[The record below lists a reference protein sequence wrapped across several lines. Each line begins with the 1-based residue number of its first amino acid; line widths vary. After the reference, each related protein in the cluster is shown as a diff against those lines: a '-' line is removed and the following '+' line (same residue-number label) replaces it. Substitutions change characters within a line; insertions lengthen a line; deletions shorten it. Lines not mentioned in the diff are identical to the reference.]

1 MPSVEESFENICLN
15 IRQNV
20 SDVEFHKFY
29 NEKNRVERFA
39 FADKIPVTD
48 DVNRFLDIKYGKNLL
63 EALEYKNE
71 GNREFKNM
79 RWSNALDYYNHSYLL
94 TPGEGARE
102 VAVILGNRSACLFH
116 MKEYELAV
124 SDILRAEKNFPQET
138 VYKLI
143 DRKAKCFV
151 HIGDYPKALLAYLRT
166 YQLVSENDKIPVK
179 QKQVLLDEAKVL
191 SKYLRKNSLV
201 NIYGYDFSQPITF
214 SAESPEDS
222 YVNPGYAFEYTERTG
237 RYAVCK
243 EDLDVGTLLL
253 SETPFCSVVLEKYS
267 QIHCQMCYAR
277 PLAPVACDQ
286 CSDVIFCSDKCKA
299 QATTFHRFECGIL
312 KTFWRAK
319 ASVTCHLSMRMM
331 AVYPLDFFVEIRP
344 DLERKMTYEEVDALQ
359 SRDYRK
365 AYALVTHEEGRNPE
379 EMFHRTLMAKFLLNC
394 LVKKDYLKGRDEL
407 RAYIGNLILHN
418 IQVLQFNAHE
428 IFELQKDE
436 KDNIGRTEFIG
447 GAIYPVLA
455 LFNHSCDPATVR
467 YFDGKRVHV
476 RTIRP
481 LRAGEEIGENYG
493 PIFTQNPRQDRQHQL
508 KQQYKFE
515 CRCQPCDEN
524 WPLFKQM
531 TNDVIRLRCHVK
543 KCHNVILI
551 DAETDQVVVKCP
563 KCGTSNNIL
572 ERLKYLTKV
581 DASFE
586 VAKKLFKNKK
596 VKEALN
602 KYLEILKRLDDILA
616 PPYSDFHICQQG
628 IRRCYLEFGNLVTF
642 KSGDAC
648 TTTSYFM

>member
-1 MPSVEESFENICLN
+1 MPSIEESFESICLN
-15 IRQNV
+15 IRTRL
-20 SDVEFHKFY
+20 SDSEFKKFAE
-29 NEKNRVERFA
+29 EKNRVARFA
-39 FADKIPVTD
+39 IADEIPVTD
-48 DVNRFLDIKYGKNLL
+48 GVNRFLDVQYGKCLI

-79 RWSNALDYYNHSYLL
+79 KYNNALDFYNHSYLV
-94 TPGEGARE
+94 TPGENTKE
-102 VAVILGNRSACLFH
+102 LAVILGNRSACLFH
-116 MKEYELAV
+116 MKEYELAIA
-124 SDILRAEKNFPQET
+124 DINRAENGFPSET
-138 VYKLI
+138 IYKLI
-143 DRKAKCFV
+143 DRKSKCYM
-151 HIGDYPKALLAYLRT
+151 HLSDYTNAFMSYVKTIQLLN
-166 YQLVSENDKIPVK
+166 ENEKIPVK
-179 QKQVLLDEAKVL
+179 QRETLLEDAQL
-191 SKYLRKNSLV
+191 HAKYLRRNTLV
-201 NIYGYDFSQPITF
+201 NIYGYDFDRNTNFPD
-214 SAESPEDS
+214 ENPEDS
-222 YVNPGYAFEYTERTG
+222 YINPAYKFDYTDRTG

-243 EDLDVGTLLL
+243 QDIDVGTLLL

-267 QIHCQMCYAR
+267 RIHCQMCYAR

-286 CSDVIFCSDKCKA
+286 CSDVVFCSDKCKS
-299 QATTFHRFECGIL
+299 QATFHRFECGIL
-312 KTFWRAK
+312 RTFWKSK

-331 AVYPLDFFVEIRP
+331 AVYPLDFFVQIRP
-344 DLERKMTYEEVDALQ
+344 DLERKMTHEEVDAFQ

-394 LVKKDYLKGRDEL
+394 LVKKDYLKGREDL

-436 KDNIGRTEFIG
+436 KDDIGRTEFIG

-493 PIFTQNPRQDRQHQL
+493 PIFTQNAREERQLQL

-515 CRCQPCDEN
+515 CRCQPCEEN

-531 TNDVIRLRCHVK
+531 TNDILRLRCHVK
-543 KCHNVILI
+543 KCHNVILLE
-551 DAETDQVVVKCP
+551 AQTDQIVVKCP
-563 KCGTSNNIL
+563 KCGTNNNVL

-586 VAKKLFKNKK
+586 TAKKLFKNKK
-596 VKEALN
+596 IKDALN
-602 KYLEILKRLDDILA
+602 KYLEILKKLDDILA

-628 IRRCYLEFGNLVTF
+628 IRRCYLEFGNLITF

-648 TTTSYFM
+648 TKTSYFM